1 MPASRRES
9 SRRPLSTSS
18 THITY
23 RTRASR
29 GSHLHPIVVST
40 KLIHRVR
47 SLIERGE
54 RIAAEDCRGLFE
66 VKDLIALA
74 KLARVP
80 QERRFG
86 RRSFYRTAHVAEYRG
101 EHPEFFLSE
110 LETSAPADVTEL
122 VVRCR
127 WSDGQSL
134 AEWKERLAGFSR
146 GRFRATAA
154 ISPGFVVRLAA
165 YEGMSQRDLLAVLRE
180 TSQILLTGEE
190 AELLNPEFRADHA
203 PGVISS
209 DEWIGVHRAAHALGM
224 KSVAAMTYS
233 TVDHPAEYAAHL
245 DAIRALQD
253 ETGGF
258 IAFAPMALHNRGVEE
273 FYLAAPTAAQ
283 TLRATAIARIF
294 LDNISHI
301 LASPSL
307 VTLEIALVA
316 LTYGADMIDTTIAV
330 DDVHAEERPV
340 TAPTSLPILDEVV
353 SSAATMAPPE
363 KIRSRI
369 EEARWTPAV
378 VDALFAESGVR
389 EAMKDE
395 G

>member
-1 MPASRRES
+1 M
-9 SRRPLSTSS
+9 
-18 THITY
+18 
-23 RTRASR
+23 
-29 GSHLHPIVVST
+29 ST

-86 RRSFYRTAHVAEYRG
+86 RRAFYRGAQVAEYRG
-101 EHPEFFLSE
+101 EHPEFFISE
-110 LETSAPADVTEL
+110 LETNAPSDAAEL
-122 VVRCR
+122 IIRCR
-127 WSDGQSL
+127 WRDGESL
-134 AEWKERLAGFSR
+134 ATWKERLAEFSR
-146 GRFRATAA
+146 GRLRCTAA
-154 ISPGFVVRLAA
+154 ISPGFIVRLAA
-165 YEGMSQRDLLAVLRE
+165 YEGISHRDLLSSLRE
-180 TSQILLTGEE
+180 TARILLTGEE
-190 AELLNPEFRADHA
+190 GELLNPEFRADHA

-224 KSVAAMTYS
+224 KTVAAMTYS

-258 IAFAPMALHNRGVEE
+258 IAFAPMALHNHGVEE

-294 LDNISHI
+294 LDNLPHI
-301 LASPSL
+301 LTSPAL

-316 LTYGADMIDTTIAV
+316 LTYGADMIDTTISV
-330 DDVHAEERPV
+330 DDVHAEERPDI
-340 TAPTSLPILDEVV
+340 APTSLPILDEVV
-353 SSAATMAPPE
+353 SSAATMATPE

-369 EEARWTPAV
+369 EEARWMPV
-378 VDALFAESGVR
+378 MLDALFSERAEVTAYGNS
-389 EAMKDE
+389 EF
-395 G
+395 